1 MFIID
6 EIWKT
11 IDLAA
16 RSRRNKKAYNKW
28 AAAQMAQGLPYDK
41 RAYKKHLRRQFWGLE
56 RKK

>member
-6 EIWKT
+6 
-11 IDLAA
+11 DLLKLATSA
-16 RSRRNKKAYNKW
+16 GRNRHYKKAYKKW
-28 AAAQMAQGLPYDK
+28 ATAQMAQGLPYDK